1 MSSRP
6 NSTAAALIAAFAI
19 AACAPSGD
27 EGPVSF
33 VRTGNGQE
41 TVFLTQ
47 NVVPVAVMDALF
59 EGRVVRDEAGCLRL
73 DSPDPATVVWPKGF
87 TLEVAGET
95 LRVRD
100 AAGGVLGRIGEA
112 FRLGGG
118 EVPSLHP
125 GIGMSEADRAR
136 AENTCPGRFWIV
148 GDTYQR

>member
-1 MSSRP
+1 MNSR
-6 NSTAAALIAAFAI
+6 SHRFAAALVAALAI
-19 AACAPSGD
+19 VGCAPSAD

-73 DSPDPATVVWPKGF
+73 DSADPATVVWPKGF
-87 TLEVAGET
+87 TLEVAGES
-95 LRVRD
+95 LRVRE

-125 GIGMSEADRAR
+125 GIGMSNADRAR

-148 GDTYQR
+148 GDVFRR